1 MDEQNEQIE
10 VYATSGSKTV
20 NVTSDGYIKL
30 KFSWEAGTQNIANN
44 YTPVTWKL
52 QLISSKSSANINSSA
67 SKDYSVTVNG
77 TTKSGTNTVGL
88 SGGATK
94 TLASGS
100 LNIPHNADG
109 TKSFN
114 YSFSQEFN
122 ITYSGSQIGTISG
135 SGSGTLDTI
144 PRGSVLGT
152 ISAFTIGNAIN
163 IPITKYS
170 NTFTDTLTIS
180 LAGETIK
187 TISNIT
193 DGYDVSFTTAEL
205 NNIYSL
211 LPTATS
217 GTFTFKLTTKSG
229 TTTIGTST
237 KNVKGSI
244 SSSIK
249 PSISSVSLSE
259 GTSGLASKF
268 GAYIQ
273 NKSTL
278 NVSISASAGNG
289 SSIDS
294 YKVVVNGSTYTS
306 RTFTT
311 GVLLKSGSNTIITTV
326 TDKRGRTATNT
337 TTFSVTAYTEPTI
350 SNFKVV
356 RCDANGNED
365 DEGAYAR
372 VNASAAITSLSNKNN
387 KTFTLQY
394 KKKSDSSY
402 TTAQT
407 YTSGYTYTAT
417 NMIISNIDVD
427 EPYDFKLK
435 ATDYFSSTTKTI
447 SLATAYTIMDI
458 KANGQGIAF
467 GKVST
472 TDDTI
477 DIGYNQAYLPAL
489 NYLGGKYG
497 ANTDVE
503 KGLYFQTTQNATNE
517 HNVKHY
523 GGNGTSPVALG
534 AWDTIAGKAIYQYFD
549 GDQYRYRFGA
559 GLDLE
564 WGSYDIEALIAS
576 AKANVSGKIQLR
588 SGLLIQWGSVNI
600 TPSAANTPTKV
611 TVKFPTA
618 YDYTPDIMVSG
629 YTTAPGTSVTGV
641 AHGADSATSTDI
653 YVTRTNTT
661 ATTIRW
667 LAIGY
672 KALSSTELTAGLTDE
687 EGTEVGD

>member
-1 MDEQNEQIE
+1 MDEEPI
-10 VYATSGSKTV
+10 VYATSGSTTI
-20 NVTSDGYIKL
+20 NVVSSGNIKL

-52 QLISSKSSANINSSA
+52 QLISMISSAVINSTA
-67 SKDYSVTVNG
+67 SKDWSVTVNG
-77 TTKSGTNTVGL
+77 TTKSGTNTVGI

-100 LNIPHNADG
+100 LNITHNSDG
-109 TKSFN
+109 TKTFN

-122 ITYSGSQIGTISG
+122 ITYSGSSIGTITG
-135 SGSGTLDTI
+135 SGSGTLNTI

-152 ISAFTIGNAIN
+152 ISAFTIGNAIT

-170 NTFTDTLTIS
+170 SSFTDTLTIS
-180 LAGETIK
+180 VAGETVK
-187 TISNIT
+187 TVNNIT
-193 DGYDVSFTTAEL
+193 NNASVSFTTAEL

-237 KNVKGSI
+237 KSVKGSI

-268 GAYIQ
+268 GFYIQ

-311 GVLLKSGSNTIITTV
+311 GVLRTSGSNTITTTV
-326 TDKRGRTATNT
+326 TDKRGRTATNS

-350 SNFKVV
+350 SSFSVV
-356 RCDANGNED
+356 RCDASGNADE
-365 DEGAYAR
+365 EGAYAL
-372 VNASAAITSLSNKNN
+372 VNASASITSLSNKNN

-394 KKKSDSSY
+394 KTKSDSSY

-417 NMIISNIDVD
+417 NLIIANIDVD
-427 EPYDFKLK
+427 EPYDFLLT
-435 ATDYFSSTTKTI
+435 ATDYFSSTLKTLN
-447 SLATAYTIMDI
+447 LATAYTIMDF

-467 GKVST
+467 GKVSSN
-472 TDDTI
+472 DDTL
-477 DIGYNQAYLPAL
+477 DIGYSQVYLPAL

-497 ANTDVE
+497 ANTDAE

-549 GDQYRYRFGA
+549 GDRYQYRFGA

-564 WGSYDIEALIAS
+564 WGSYDIEALIA
-576 AKANVSGKIQLR
+576 AVRNNVSGRIQLR
-588 SGLLIQWGSVNI
+588 SGLLMQWGSVNI
-600 TPSAANTPTKV
+600 TPSAANTPSNSV
-611 TVKFPTA
+611 VNFPVA
-618 YDYTPDIMVSG
+618 FDYTPDVMVSG
-629 YTTAPGTSVTGV
+629 YTTVPGTIVLGV
-641 AHGADSATSTDI
+641 AHGSDTATSTTI
-653 YVTRTNTT
+653 YLTRTNTS

-672 KALSSTELTAGLTDE
+672 KALSSTELTAGLTNENGIE
-687 EGTEVGD
+687 EGD